1 MMDSTIAKGPLA
13 SPEGTVALLG
23 LLILAGFLIVAFYK
37 WISGGSRS
45 PDPWDQESFAL
56 PPDEEATVL
65 CHRCLVPNSPGADF
79 CENCG
84 APVGEYTNYLPF
96 PYLFSVGYLLRSG
109 TSGEFKRTRF
119 TVLGFVILSLA
130 EYAFFAPVYLYQFFM
145 RGLARK
151 PSPPSS

>member
-65 CHRCLVPNSPGADF
+65 
-79 CENCG
+79 
-84 APVGEYTNYLPF
+84 
-96 PYLFSVGYLLRSG
+96 
-109 TSGEFKRTRF
+109 
-119 TVLGFVILSLA
+119 
-130 EYAFFAPVYLYQFFM
+130 
-145 RGLARK
+145 
-151 PSPPSS
+151 